1 MTLSRTL
8 FAAFISAGT
17 TATAQ
22 AHNLGDS
29 GAHFHMA
36 DSQGL
41 AAAFPDH
48 PWLVLAV
55 ATSLIVV
62 GHALGRWKYS
72 KV

>member
-48 PWLVLAV
+48 PWLVLTVAV
-55 ATSLIVV
+55 FLMVTGLV
-62 GHALGRWKYS
+62 LRNWKRS
-72 KV
+72 

>member
-48 PWLVLAV
+48 SWLVLTVAV
-55 ATSLIVV
+55 FLMVTGLV
-62 GHALGRWKYS
+62 LRNWKRS
-72 KV
+72 